1 MRARRTLLALALL
14 AIALPAAGDDGL
26 LAQQAIDAYTR
37 GLDAE
42 DRELRLES
50 FRRAERLFAKLA
62 ADGARSAALYTNL
75 GNAALQAERLG
86 PAVLA
91 YRRALRV
98 DPGSA
103 RAQQN
108 LEHARAQLPG
118 WVPRPEPAGPLDS
131 FFFWHRSVPRSQRV
145 LAGAVSFA
153 LAALLVAAGIRWRQS
168 TLRNAAVLPGLA
180 WIALLAS
187 LALDP
192 AARALDEAVL
202 TADEA
207 VARAADSAL
216 APSAF
221 PQPLPGGVELRILED
236 RTPWLRVRLANGR
249 DVWLHGASVTRVAD
263 GARPRKPPEG

>member
-1 MRARRTLLALALL
+1 MRAFALFVALGL
-14 AIALPAAGDDGL
+14 FATAAAAGENDGRV
-26 LAQQAIDAYTR
+26 AQQAIDAYTR

-42 DRELRLES
+42 DRELRLDA
-50 FRRAERLFAKLA
+50 FRRAERLFAKLV
-62 ADGARSAALYTNL
+62 ADGARSASLYTNL

-91 YRRALRV
+91 YRRALRI
-98 DPGSA
+98 DRGNA
-103 RAQQN
+103 RALQN
-108 LEHARAQLPG
+108 LEHARAQLPD
-118 WVPRPEPAGPLDS
+118 WVPRPEPAGLFDS
-131 FFFWHRSVPRSQRV
+131 FFFWHRSVPRGQRSLV
-145 LAGAVSFA
+145 GAACFA

-168 TLRNAAVLPGLA
+168 SLRNAAVLPGLA

-192 AARALDEAVL
+192 AARAMDEAVL

-221 PQPLPGGVELRILED
+221 PQLLPGGVELRVLEE

-249 DVWLHGASVTRVAD
+249 DVWLNDSSVTRVDASVGRD
-263 GARPRKPPEG
+263 GPREG

>member
-1 MRARRTLLALALL
+1 LLAALGL
-14 AIALPAAGDDGL
+14 FATAAAAGENDGRV
-26 LAQQAIDAYTR
+26 AQQAVDAYTR

-42 DRELRLES
+42 DRELRLDA
-50 FRRAERLFAKLA
+50 FRRAV
-62 ADGARSAALYTNL
+62 ADGARSASLYTNL

-91 YRRALRV
+91 YRRALRI
-98 DPGSA
+98 DPGNP
-103 RAQQN
+103 RALQN
-108 LEHARAQLPG
+108 LEHARAQLPD
-118 WVPRPEPAGPLDS
+118 WVPRPEPAGLFDS
-131 FFFWHRSVPRSQRV
+131 FFFWHRSVPRDQRS
-145 LAGAVSFA
+145 LAGAACFA

-168 TLRNAAVLPGLA
+168 SLRNAAVFPGLA
-180 WIALLAS
+180 WIVLLAS

-192 AARALDEAVL
+192 AARAMDEAVL

-221 PQPLPGGVELRILED
+221 PQPLPGGVELRVLEN

-249 DVWLHGASVTRVAD
+249 DVWLNDSSVTRVTG
-263 GARPRKPPEG
+263 GAG

>member
-1 MRARRTLLALALL
+1 VRASALLLALGLFAT
-14 AIALPAAGDDGL
+14 AVAAEEVGSRM
-26 LAQQAIDAYTR
+26 AQQAIDAYTQ

-42 DRELRLES
+42 DRELRLEA
-50 FRRAERLFAKLA
+50 FRRAERLFAKLET
-62 ADGARSAALYTNL
+62 DGARSADLYANL

-98 DPGSA
+98 DPGNA
-103 RAQQN
+103 RALQN
-108 LEHARAQLPG
+108 LEHARAQLPE
-118 WVPRPEPAGPLDS
+118 WVPRPEPAGLFDS
-131 FFFWHRSVPRSQRV
+131 FFFWHRSVPRGQRS
-145 LAGAVSFA
+145 LAGAACFA

-168 TLRNAAVLPGLA
+168 SLRNAAVLPGLA

-192 AARALDEAVL
+192 AARAMDEAVL

-221 PQPLPGGVELRILED
+221 PQPLPGGVELRILEE

-249 DVWLHGASVTRVAD
+249 DVWLKDSNVTRVAGSAG
-263 GARPRKPPEG
+263 GARPRKG